1 MTTTPR
7 GIRNCNPL
15 NIRRSAAK
23 WKGLCAQ
30 QNDAS
35 FCQFESMEWGWRAA
49 FWLLTRVY
57 YHTYRL
63 FTIRKIITKWAPPIE
78 NHTAGAMAIQE
89 NGTAQIDDFAML
101 KGFDLARQEAK

>member
-49 FWLLTRVY
+49 FWYRPRRAHRHPQRSSRPLDKRGPRHGHTR
-57 YHTYRL
+57 
-63 FTIRKIITKWAPPIE
+63 K
-78 NHTAGAMAIQE
+78 
-89 NGTAQIDDFAML
+89 
-101 KGFDLARQEAK
+101 RQRADR

>member
-78 NHTAGAMAIQE
+78 NHTAAYIQRVRSSLVSAPTSPSASPAIAPPV
-89 NGTAQIDDFAML
+89 G
-101 KGFDLARQEAK
+101 

>member
-35 FCQFESMEWGWRAA
+35 FCQFESME
-49 FWLLTRVY
+49 
-57 YHTYRL
+57 
-63 FTIRKIITKWAPPIE
+63 
-78 NHTAGAMAIQE
+78 
-89 NGTAQIDDFAML
+89 
-101 KGFDLARQEAK
+101 